1 MRLKSIEI
9 KGFKSFADK
18 TVINFDNNIT
28 GVVGPNGCGKS
39 NVVDAIRW
47 VLGEQK
53 SKSLRLEKMDNII
66 FNGTKERHAANI
78 AEVSLSLDN
87 TRNLLP
93 TEYGSVTIT
102 RVIHRDGDSEYR
114 LNGIT
119 CRLKDIRDLFMD
131 TGISTDTYAII
142 ELKMIDEIL
151 NDLDNARRRL
161 IEQAAGVSKYKTRK
175 RETLLKLTATEGD
188 LSRVEDI
195 LFEIEKNLKALE
207 SQAKKA
213 RQYKNLREEYRQ
225 LSIDLAKYDLLE
237 INSKYEVEQNTIQAH
252 EDRKVAIDATI
263 SNLEAALQQD
273 KKMIVDKERSLSE
286 QQKSVNEVVNTIQQL
301 EADKRIAQQK
311 LQFLKEKTEQLEKQ
325 KQQAVSSLQHLDQE
339 LSQVHFNE
347 EAELEKLQNLQL
359 QRDNTKSKV
368 DEQRNDNLTLRER
381 LEKARQ
387 DYQNARQQLYAAEKQ
402 IAVKQTELDGLL
414 RSAQQSL
421 FENEERQ
428 KQLQTL
434 QAEVNQFNSKI
445 ETQKA
450 LISDLE
456 VKEAAQVEKTEEL
469 EQLLEK
475 SRNELTAKNRILDA
489 KNNEYK
495 LTKNMID
502 NLEGFPDAI
511 KFLKKKAG
519 WLKSTPLLTDIIY
532 TEEKYRAALETVLQ
546 PWLNHFIV
554 QEENEAGQAILML
567 QQGSVGKAGF
577 LLSTSFESHQK
588 DETPAIEGLLRMI
601 DIIEVDEAYQS
612 LLNNLLSNIYLAPED
627 FALDQSTFP
636 EGNSQA
642 QIVSQSGNLLRS
654 KGSWAGGAVGLFEG
668 KRLGRLKNLEKLDA
682 EIKVL
687 DKEVL
692 DLKKQVQDTQSSL
705 QQLKNNS
712 LKRVIEREHRDLQ
725 ELEKNFVSKKSRIDN
740 FQEIVQKSI
749 ERQAQAQNNIL
760 ALQESIAPVQDQL
773 NTLKVQVDEL
783 ALEAEY
789 LEEAF
794 RKASEQFSKQQ
805 EHFNQQH
812 ILFLQQENHL
822 KAIRQNFQY
831 KQQQKEQFQIQI
843 TQNSEE
849 IQRSQAETTAIS
861 TQLQNTENQL
871 VTAYQKKEGMLGDLS
886 SFETEFF
893 NQRDRILH
901 SEELIRDKQHIRTEI
916 DKDIV
921 ACKDRLNDLKVK
933 VNVLK
938 ERFSFEFKL
947 DISDLLDTIEAPE
960 TPFADLQER
969 MEKVKKRIDNFGEVN
984 PMAEEAYNEMR
995 ERYDF
1000 ITEQKNDLVAAK
1012 ESLLETIK
1020 EIDNTAQEQFLSTFT
1035 AVRENFIQV
1044 FRSMFTQDD
1053 NCDLI
1058 IVNPEDPLESEI
1070 DIVAKPKGKRPQ
1082 SINQLSGGEKTLT
1095 ALSLLFAL
1103 YLYKPAPFCIL
1114 DEVDAPLDDTNIKKF
1129 NDAIRRFSSDSQF
1142 IIVTHNKS
1150 TMAAVDAIYGVT
1162 MIKQGISRVVPVDFS
1177 AL

>member
-1 MRLKSIEI
+1 
-9 KGFKSFADK
+9 
-18 TVINFDNNIT
+18 
-28 GVVGPNGCGKS
+28 
-39 NVVDAIRW
+39 
-47 VLGEQK
+47 
-53 SKSLRLEKMDNII
+53 
-66 FNGTKERHAANI
+66 
-78 AEVSLSLDN
+78 
-87 TRNLLP
+87 
-93 TEYGSVTIT
+93 
-102 RVIHRDGDSEYR
+102 
-114 LNGIT
+114 
-119 CRLKDIRDLFMD
+119 
-131 TGISTDTYAII
+131 
-142 ELKMIDEIL
+142 
-151 NDLDNARRRL
+151 
-161 IEQAAGVSKYKTRK
+161 
-175 RETLLKLTATEGD
+175 
-188 LSRVEDI
+188 
-195 LFEIEKNLKALE
+195 
-207 SQAKKA
+207 
-213 RQYKNLREEYRQ
+213 
-225 LSIDLAKYDLLE
+225 
-237 INSKYEVEQNTIQAH
+237 
-252 EDRKVAIDATI
+252 
-263 SNLEAALQQD
+263 
-273 KKMIVDKERSLSE
+273 
-286 QQKSVNEVVNTIQQL
+286 
-301 EADKRIAQQK
+301 
-311 LQFLKEKTEQLEKQ
+311 
-325 KQQAVSSLQHLDQE
+325 
-339 LSQVHFNE
+339 
-347 EAELEKLQNLQL
+347 
-359 QRDNTKSKV
+359 
-368 DEQRNDNLTLRER
+368 
-381 LEKARQ
+381 
-387 DYQNARQQLYAAEKQ
+387 
-402 IAVKQTELDGLL
+402 
-414 RSAQQSL
+414 
-421 FENEERQ
+421 
-428 KQLQTL
+428 
-434 QAEVNQFNSKI
+434 
-445 ETQKA
+445 
-450 LISDLE
+450 
-456 VKEAAQVEKTEEL
+456 
-469 EQLLEK
+469 
-475 SRNELTAKNRILDA
+475 
-489 KNNEYK
+489 
-495 LTKNMID
+495 
-502 NLEGFPDAI
+502 
-511 KFLKKKAG
+511 
-519 WLKSTPLLTDIIY
+519 
-532 TEEKYRAALETVLQ
+532 
-546 PWLNHFIV
+546 
-554 QEENEAGQAILML
+554 ML

-916 DKDIV
+916 VKDIV

>member
-1 MRLKSIEI
+1 
-9 KGFKSFADK
+9 
-18 TVINFDNNIT
+18 
-28 GVVGPNGCGKS
+28 
-39 NVVDAIRW
+39 
-47 VLGEQK
+47 
-53 SKSLRLEKMDNII
+53 
-66 FNGTKERHAANI
+66 
-78 AEVSLSLDN
+78 
-87 TRNLLP
+87 
-93 TEYGSVTIT
+93 
-102 RVIHRDGDSEYR
+102 
-114 LNGIT
+114 
-119 CRLKDIRDLFMD
+119 
-131 TGISTDTYAII
+131 
-142 ELKMIDEIL
+142 MIDEIL

-387 DYQNARQQLYAAEKQ
+387 DYQNARQQLYAAEKH

-843 TQNSEE
+843 TQNTEE
-849 IQRSQAETTAIS
+849 IQKSQAETTAIG